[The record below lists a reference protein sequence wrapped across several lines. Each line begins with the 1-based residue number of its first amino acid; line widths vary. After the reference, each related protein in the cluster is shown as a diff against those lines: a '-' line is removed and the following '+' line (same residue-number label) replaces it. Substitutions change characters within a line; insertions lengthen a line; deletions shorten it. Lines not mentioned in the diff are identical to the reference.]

1 MCSKQEI
8 FGCGLL
14 FLCFEVVSF
23 FVVSCCASR
32 LYYVLSLT
40 DQYTLFRFQGKSS
53 QLIRMLHER
62 SYANPCVLLPP
73 VTSNHISPISSISQA
88 TKFVSVLLTFLGL
101 WLFIPLIL
109 SVLLA
114 KSVDTYFKFL
124 YMLLPIGYRDCL
136 DKG

>member
-23 FVVSCCASR
+23 FVVSCCAFR
-32 LYYVLSLT
+32 LYYFLSLT

-62 SYANPCVLLPP
+62 SYANPCVLLPL
-73 VTSNHISPISSISQA
+73 VTFNHISPISSISQA
-88 TKFVSVLLTFLGL
+88 TKFVSVPLISLEV
-101 WLFIPLIL
+101 WLFLPLIFF
-109 SVLLA
+109 VLLA
-114 KSVDTYFKFL
+114 KSADTHFFIFMYVADCRIWE
-124 YMLLPIGYRDCL
+124 LLG
-136 DKG
+136 